1 MTMDVSPIE
10 QNYQYGLYG
19 QGSKI
24 PQFGTITARPQV
36 GPATKVGTT
45 GIPIPTPISKVSSEN
60 GIDKI
65 ATGYDGE
72 GLRRMSAEEMAF
84 KGISKM
90 FIA

>member
-1 MTMDVSPIE
+1 MGVSPIE

-19 QGSKI
+19 KN
-24 PQFGTITARPQV
+24 PFGTITARPQV
-36 GPATKVGTT
+36 GPATEVGTT
-45 GIPIPTPISKVSSEN
+45 GISKPTPISRVSNEDGN
-60 GIDKI
+60 DKI

-72 GLRRMSAEEMAF
+72 GLRYMSPEEMAF